1 MFFPIREMRMV
12 LVIIGSGWTT
22 FFDFPYEEAKKKL
35 PVRELTDELLAE
47 AVSVESSYEKT
58 VFNGAY
64 PRFYPCFTGK
74 SK

>member
-35 PVRELTDELLAE
+35 PVRELNDELLAE
-47 AVSVESSYEKT
+47 AVSAV
-58 VFNGAY
+58 V
-64 PRFYPCFTGK
+64 CL
-74 SK
+74 